1 MLQVLKESGCHEP
14 FHFHASIICQGR
26 TEGGKKIQT
35 FYKLQQTHR
44 DYPTWLDV
52 LGVVSDSLPPVL
64 SGYGYP
70 QGVRDSIDG
79 VA

>member
-1 MLQVLKESGCHEP
+1 MSRKEGER
-14 FHFHASIICQGR
+14 FKHFINFNR
-26 TEGGKKIQT
+26 LTE
-35 FYKLQQTHR
+35 TH
-44 DYPTWLDV
+44 PTWLDV